1 MYKNAFVAVMGV
13 TFINFCSSA
22 LPPQVKT
29 CPKSSPNIVDC
40 LKNAMEALKPY
51 LKSGEIAPGFKI
63 EGIDPLYV
71 GNISI
76 NQGFEVNHWGMK
88 AYGIS
93 DFKVDKMRVNLNNF
107 KIEMI
112 LTVPKVSMKAKYN
125 LKWQLGALNLNG
137 GGDGYAYLENVKV
150 HLKLT
155 GSRYLKGGDDHIKI
169 DTVKFDV
176 KPTNIRIRYENLFNG
191 QKELEQVA
199 NEYINQNIDLITK
212 DITPKIAQALE
223 TKILKVSNDVFE
235 RAPADEFFP

>member
-1 MYKNAFVAVMGV
+1 MFKNAYVALIAV
-13 TFINFCSSA
+13 TFFNFCSSA

-29 CPKSSPNIVDC
+29 CQRNSPNIVEC
-40 LKNAMEALKPY
+40 LKNAVEAIRPNLKN
-51 LKSGEIAPGFKI
+51 GEIAPGFKI
-63 EGIDPLYV
+63 EGIDPLDV

-93 DFKVDKMRVNLNNF
+93 DFKVDKMRINLDNI

-112 LTVPKVSMKAKYN
+112 LTVPKVLMKAKYN

-137 GGDGYAYLENVKV
+137 GGDGYANLENVKV

-155 GSRYLKGGDDHIKI
+155 GSRYPKGGVDYIKI
-169 DTVKFDV
+169 DTAKFDV

-199 NEYINQNIDLITK
+199 NEYINQNVDLITK
-212 DITPKIAQALE
+212 DIIPKITRALE
-223 TKILKVSNDVFE
+223 TKILKVSNEVFE